1 MTDKQKRFI
10 AEYLIDSSATQAAIR
25 AGYSPKTAKAQGSRL
40 LTDVD
45 IAAELQAKQ
54 EKKLDELDLTAKR
67 VLSEIMALGFLDV
80 GALFDE
86 RGNFRPIQDL
96 PVSVRKAIAS
106 VEVVKRNL
114 TAGDDKQDEIIKLR
128 LWDKNKALE
137 MLCKNLNLFRETI
150 EHTGGIELTWKS

>member
-1 MTDKQKRFI
+1 MTDKQKRFV
-10 AEYLIDSSATQAAIR
+10 AEYLIDSNATQAAIR
-25 AGYSPKTAKAQGSRL
+25 AGYSSNGAEVQGSRL
-40 LTDVD
+40 LMNANV
-45 IAAELQAKQ
+45 AAELKVKQ

-67 VLSEIMALGFLDV
+67 VLSEIMALGFMDV
-80 GALFDE
+80 GSLFDE
-86 RGNFRPIQDL
+86 RGNFRSIRELPIEI
-96 PVSVRKAIAS
+96 RKAIAS